1 MGLFSG
7 PGVNPSLKGLASN
20 VLALAPGQTQVIA
33 PAGWYMSRLG
43 PYTVLQTFDPVANF
57 WRSVGDGSTGATSEY
72 FYSDGN
78 NYRFANLTGAPVGA
92 LLTTAGSGYVTAP
105 TITVSAG
112 GSQWRAILGGAISTT
127 ISIVNAGVGY
137 TYAPTVV
144 IAAPPPNGIQ
154 ATATCTISAGIV
166 NTITVTNQGA
176 GYTTPPIITFLN
188 DYRETLNATN
198 NITLGYNAA
207 AIATLTGSG
216 TVTGVLCT
224 DHGQGGLTV
233 LPTLTFSSGAAVA
246 TVLMNWTVTG
256 YAVTTAGAG
265 VSGTLARITAEDN
278 IPTTATAYVNP
289 YTQGGLVK
297 IRSADIR
304 AVVTAG
310 AITAGGTLLDG
321 GIYTSV
327 PVPLIIPNASVLTVA
342 PAVTLTVGGIADT
355 VLYTPV

>member
-20 VLALAPGQTQVIA
+20 VLALAPGQTQVIT
-33 PAGWYMSRLG
+33 PAGWYMARLG
-43 PYTVLQTFDPVANF
+43 PYTVLQTFDPVANL

-137 TYAPTVV
+137 TYAPTIV

-154 ATATCTISAGIV
+154 ATATCTIAAGIV
-166 NTITVTNQGA
+166 NAITVTNQGA

-216 TVTGVLCT
+216 TVTGVCASAQSLYT
-224 DHGQGGLTV
+224 HER
-233 LPTLTFSSGAAVA
+233 FSISSG
-246 TVLMNWTVTG
+246 G
-256 YAVTTAGAG
+256 YRYWFDCPPG
-265 VSGTLARITAEDN
+265 VYET
-278 IPTTATAYVNP
+278 
-289 YTQGGLVK
+289 
-297 IRSADIR
+297 
-304 AVVTAG
+304 
-310 AITAGGTLLDG
+310 TLLESET
-321 GIYTSV
+321 YWSTTNQRV
-327 PVPLIIPNASVLTVA
+327 FNAFIEGEQVLTNFDIFA
-342 PAVTLTVGGIADT
+342 AESARTRSPLRR
-355 VLYTPV
+355 